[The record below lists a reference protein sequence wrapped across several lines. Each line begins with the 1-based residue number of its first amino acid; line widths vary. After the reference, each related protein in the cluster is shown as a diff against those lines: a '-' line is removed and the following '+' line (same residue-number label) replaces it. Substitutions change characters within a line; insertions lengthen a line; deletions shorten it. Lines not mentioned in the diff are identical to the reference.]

1 MMGFGG
7 HMFGGWGFNPG
18 FYGGNA
24 FNGGPWWMWL
34 LAMGAQLLFWIVLI
48 WVGVYLFRRWS
59 KSQGTRPGDAG
70 SAYNILRERYARGE
84 IDTEEYLRRKQDL
97 MS

>member
-18 FYGGNA
+18 FYGSNV
-24 FNGGPWWMWL
+24 FNGGPWWVWL
-34 LAMGAQLLFWIVLI
+34 IAMAAQLLFWIALV
-48 WVGVYLFRRWS
+48 WVGVYVFRRWS
-59 KSQGTRPGDAG
+59 KGQGIRTHDAG
-70 SAYNILRERYARGE
+70 AALDVLRERYARGQ

-97 MS
+97 S